1 MSTYLQKELAK
12 NIVLNAT
19 RKKKLTKG
27 QIVELS
33 GYSKSTSTQQLPA
46 VFNQKGVKDAL
57 KNDYGL
63 TEELIKT
70 ALVDDLR
77 SKKGNRLGEMR
88 LGSDILGLTQK
99 VEGGSKTLVI
109 NISGESATRYGLLDN
124 VKQGMSSVIEPV
136 GGQLLNED

>member
-1 MSTYLQKELAK
+1 MSTLRQKALAK
-12 NIVLNAT
+12 CIVQNMSLEKPMNKKQMLVKVGYTETVAT
-19 RKKKLTKG
+19 TKPRE
-27 QIVELS
+27 VME
-33 GYSKSTSTQQLPA
+33 
-46 VFNQKGVKDAL
+46 QKGVKDAL

-136 GGQLLNED
+136 GGQLLNEG